1 MNCRTNAAARP
12 NTQLDSI
19 FLHYERA
26 LCITGAFSIRV
37 GVSTK
42 VTQNCNDTKEKHMK
56 QSECM
61 KRMRTTSRLLSRERA
76 TSEQG
81 LSLLW
86 APENSLQLS
95 LTHNPTG

>member
-42 VTQNCNDTKEKHMK
+42 VTQNCNDTKEDLLSCRATQTHKSICFPLVHLHRDTTTAVRLYS
-56 QSECM
+56 SECID
-61 KRMRTTSRLLSRERA
+61 RISS
-76 TSEQG
+76 
-81 LSLLW
+81 
-86 APENSLQLS
+86 
-95 LTHNPTG
+95 